1 MVTVSCEGTKKDER
15 LFFFLFYLLRG
26 HWHWHWHSSGHFFG
40 LIFHFELTGVGGE
53 GMYIG

>member
-15 LFFFLFYLLRG
+15 LFFFFLFYLLRG
-26 HWHWHWHSSGHFFG
+26 HWHWHSSGHFFG

>member
-1 MVTVSCEGTKKDER
+1 MRD
-15 LFFFLFYLLRG
+15 FLLRG
-26 HWHWHWHSSGHFFG
+26 HWHWHSSGHFFG